1 MRSVARRWVVDVGQA
16 PMSSWPRISVS
27 VGAASGSSTAR
38 AATRLIHGCRVT
50 APAQRAQTLFASR
63 ACSGPRRHGSR
74 SASMRRPT
82 TPSTAGR
89 NVIAVSIATRTA
101 SAEAYPMAPSSGTR
115 ATSSASSAM
124 ITVMPANTTA
134 LPDVA
139 MARATASRT
148 SAPPCSSSRKR
159 KTMNRA

>member
-1 MRSVARRWVVDVGQA
+1 
-16 PMSSWPRISVS
+16 
-27 VGAASGSSTAR
+27 
-38 AATRLIHGCRVT
+38 
-50 APAQRAQTLFASR
+50 
-63 ACSGPRRHGSR
+63 
-74 SASMRRPT
+74 MRRPT

-89 NVIAVSIATRTA
+89 NVIAVSMATRTA
-101 SAEAYPMAPSSGTR
+101 SAEEYPMAPSSGTR

-124 ITVMPANTTA
+124 ITVIPANTTA